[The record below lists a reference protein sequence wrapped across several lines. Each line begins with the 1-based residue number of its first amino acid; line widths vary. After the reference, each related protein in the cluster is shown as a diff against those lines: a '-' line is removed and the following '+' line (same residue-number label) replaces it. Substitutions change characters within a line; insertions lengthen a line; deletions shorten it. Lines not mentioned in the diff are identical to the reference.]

1 MGWLFRRGCNL
12 HFLQGGTPGEA
23 HALSRLFF
31 VSVTEISS
39 IWFVLFALKLMM
51 AKRDEKRIYFTKMM
65 IGECLYCIEYL

>member
-31 VSVTEISS
+31 VSVTKILTSDQT
-39 IWFVLFALKLMM
+39 LFLIMGLILLCSFLIDTIASF
-51 AKRDEKRIYFTKMM
+51 IVFS
-65 IGECLYCIEYL
+65 